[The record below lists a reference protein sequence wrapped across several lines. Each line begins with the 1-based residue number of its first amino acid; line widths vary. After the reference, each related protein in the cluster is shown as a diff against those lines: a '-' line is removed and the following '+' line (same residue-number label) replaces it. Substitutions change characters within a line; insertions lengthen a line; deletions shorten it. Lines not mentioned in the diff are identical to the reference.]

1 MEKPVVKQG
10 KFTKDFG
17 NGFYCTEIKEQ
28 AVRWAMKFNTPI
40 VSSYDYSENNE
51 NNLNILRFNTMS
63 EEWLDFIVNYRNGK
77 IHNYDIVIGAMADDQ
92 IYNYINDYVRGI
104 IPREAFWLLVKF
116 KYPTHQIVFCTE
128 KALKCISFLNSEEV
142 EEREFSRT
150 KRRK

>member
-28 AVRWAMKFNTPI
+28 AARWAMKFDTPI

-63 EEWLDFIVNYRNGK
+63 EEWLDFIVNCRNGK

-128 KALKCISFLNSEEV
+128 KALKCISFLKSEEV
-142 EEREFSRT
+142 ENRGISRT

>member
-63 EEWLDFIVNYRNGK
+63 EEWLDFIVNCRNGK